1 MAPRKKPPPTYD
13 EMFGDGAGTSS
24 FSGGRASSDA
34 VPDSQTSQRVWSP
47 PPAPHMAPPPPPA
60 APQEPIPGADVHPD
74 LRVPPHAPYA
84 RYTVEDLLSAPGR
97 EGMDVL
103 DPDRPPGAYWFGANN
118 RVSRSVSK
126 TMKGYLDGAYPNW
139 SLTPDHV
146 KITWFK
152 QFAQKWNWS
161 LGITEMVKKEFEA
174 KAKTRLT
181 NTVSNWKDK
190 WEIYG
195 YDGRPTGVTKDVWDD
210 LIAFWK
216 LPSSIR
222 KANSCS
228 AFRRT
233 KDKDGNLPMPH
244 TTGQKPHAGIHLEAF
259 EKTGVMP
266 SLSDLFKM
274 THAKPDGTFVDPAS
288 EKLFNTVAARVDER
302 ETQLTQQSPDGLPV
316 KLTTE
321 EVDRIFE
328 EVAPRKKDRMVG
340 IGSVN
345 EVARATSSYSSRRAQ
360 ETSQM
365 QARLDTQ
372 QKRLDSLKNLLD
384 IMAMGN
390 PTMKRA
396 LAARREALGMQQ
408 RDPEST
414 DPVGAGTS
422 GEGPSGTGYFD
433 DVSLP

>member
-1 MAPRKKPPPTYD
+1 
-13 EMFGDGAGTSS
+13 
-24 FSGGRASSDA
+24 
-34 VPDSQTSQRVWSP
+34 
-47 PPAPHMAPPPPPA
+47 
-60 APQEPIPGADVHPD
+60 
-74 LRVPPHAPYA
+74 
-84 RYTVEDLLSAPGR
+84 
-97 EGMDVL
+97 
-103 DPDRPPGAYWFGANN
+103 
-118 RVSRSVSK
+118 
-126 TMKGYLDGAYPNW
+126 
-139 SLTPDHV
+139 
-146 KITWFK
+146 
-152 QFAQKWNWS
+152 
-161 LGITEMVKKEFEA
+161 
-174 KAKTRLT
+174 
-181 NTVSNWKDK
+181 
-190 WEIYG
+190 
-195 YDGRPTGVTKDVWDD
+195 
-210 LIAFWK
+210 
-216 LPSSIR
+216 
-222 KANSCS
+222 
-228 AFRRT
+228 
-233 KDKDGNLPMPH
+233 
-244 TTGQKPHAGIHLEAF
+244 
-259 EKTGVMP
+259 MP

-328 EVAPRKKDRMVG
+328 AKGRTVG

-365 QARLDTQ
+365 PARLDTQ
-372 QKRLDSLKNLLD
+372 QKRLDSLENLLD

-390 PTMKRA
+390 PTMQRA
-396 LAARREALGMQQ
+396 LAARQEALGMQQ